1 MTLGLILL
9 SVLIVSLVSL
19 VGILTISMS
28 GRKLKNII
36 FILISFAAGTM
47 LGGAFFDLLPE
58 AAEIEGILIADIF
71 LYTLIGVIVFFLIE
85 SFIHLYHCH
94 VGYHKPHE
102 YRHKPIAYL
111 SLIADGLHNFLDGI
125 AIAISFLV
133 GIEVGV
139 AVTIAVILHEIPQ
152 EINDFSILIY
162 GGFSNLKA
170 LGFNFLSALTAFIGA
185 LFAYFFSASMGG
197 GLTAFLL
204 AFSGGGFIYM
214 SAANLIPE
222 MHREAH
228 FDKSVLQLIVLL
240 LGIAI
245 IFVITNFA

>member
-19 VGILTISMS
+19 VGILTISLS
-28 GRKLKNII
+28 DRKLKNII

-47 LGGAFFDLLPE
+47 LGGAFFDLLPA
-58 AAEIEGILIADIF
+58 AAEIEGVLIADVF
-71 LYTLIGVIVFFLIE
+71 LYTLIGIIVFFLIE

-94 VGYHKPHE
+94 IGYHKPHE
-102 YRHKPIAYL
+102 YLHKPVAYL

-125 AIAISFLV
+125 AIAIGFLA
-133 GIEVGV
+133 GIEVGIV
-139 AVTIAVILHEIPQ
+139 VTLAVILHEIPQ
-152 EINDFSILIY
+152 EINDFGILIY
-162 GGFSNLKA
+162 GGFSSLKA
-170 LGFNFLSALTAFIGA
+170 LGFNFISALAAFIGA
-185 LFAYFFSASMGG
+185 LVAYFFSTALGG

-214 SAANLIPE
+214 AAANLIPE
-222 MHREAH
+222 MHKEVQLE
-228 FDKSVLQLIVLL
+228 KSALQLIVLL

-245 IFVITNFA
+245 IFVITNFV